1 MKQSEVVL
9 LDKEQIQDKI
19 AEFVAKQTKLTMR
32 NDLSEV
38 ENPVQLRTN
47 RRIIAR
53 LRTAL
58 RKIELQ
64 ESNK

>member
-32 NDLSEV
+32 NDLSEI
-38 ENPVQLRTN
+38 ENPLQLRTN

-64 ESNK
+64 EINK

>member
-1 MKQSEVVL
+1 MKQSEVDL

-32 NDLSEV
+32 NDINEI
-38 ENPVQLRTN
+38 ENPIQLRTN

-64 ESNK
+64 EINK

>member
-1 MKQSEVVL
+1 MKQSEVDL
-9 LDKEQIQDKI
+9 LDKEQILDKI

-32 NDLSEV
+32 SDLNEI
-38 ENPVQLRTN
+38 ENPIQLRTN

-64 ESNK
+64 EINK

>member
-19 AEFVAKQTKLTMR
+19 VEFVAKQTKLTMR
-32 NDLSEV
+32 GDLSEI

-64 ESNK
+64 EINK

>member
-19 AEFVAKQTKLTMR
+19 VEFVAIQTKLTMR
-32 NDLSEV
+32 SDLSEI

-64 ESNK
+64 EINK